1 MSNKQNSPF
10 NAPKQQ
16 VKTDPVKE
24 AQVQAQAERVVGTTP
39 PADVVQQVEK
49 VNDMVA
55 EAAAEKATES
65 NVVETAAEVVKDTT
79 KPVSQE
85 LVKSSILKPAPEA
98 KQPNQVV
105 RPSGAAAREA
115 SPAPVNQGSGQV
127 VSNEFSSVINRER
140 KEGTVN
146 AVTLISFLDNY
157 VKVMAPRRI
166 TSVAEVLK
174 QQEGMYD
181 QLMTVITRAPAKEF
195 NRLWN
200 IAILYFREYKN
211 GCFSPMYYSRGAREW
226 KRDPNQ
232 FLTLTSLLNLL
243 EASATDL
250 ASVNS
255 VVNVNAVVG
264 KGFSED
270 ARGRVI
276 NFYMK

>member
-1 MSNKQNSPF
+1 MAKQNSPF
-10 NAPKQQ
+10 NAPKVA

-24 AQVQAQAERVVGTTP
+24 AHAQALAGRQVDTNP
-39 PADVVQQVEK
+39 PADVVQEIKEVEEIK
-49 VNDMVA
+49 DTANIPAEEVKAA
-55 EAAAEKATES
+55 EA
-65 NVVETAAEVVKDTT
+65 VEEEVKDTT
-79 KPVSQE
+79 TPVSQE
-85 LVKSSILKPAPEA
+85 LAKSNILKPAPET
-98 KQPNQVV
+98 KQPNKVV

-115 SPAPVNQGSGQV
+115 SPAPSNHGLNQV
-127 VSNEFSSVINRER
+127 VSNEFSSVISRER
-140 KEGTVN
+140 KEGTVHS
-146 AVTLISFLDNY
+146 VSLINFLDNY

-166 TSVAEVLK
+166 TSIQEILK
-174 QQEGMYD
+174 NQEGLYD

-211 GCFSPMYYSRGAREW
+211 GCFNPMYYSRGAREW
-226 KRDPNQ
+226 KRDPEQ
-232 FLTLTSLLNLL
+232 FMTLTSLLNLL

-250 ASVNS
+250 GSVNA